1 MKEAA
6 EARKDSFI
14 MKGWGKYNDTT
25 DALDNLAE
33 QLENFY
39 GDLEVIKKNKASG
52 GVAAVDA
59 AFAKIKPVLAEL
71 REEHSL
77 ARSLIVKK
85 SKSEQGQDK
94 PKADGKTNAKKP
106 DL

>member
-1 MKEAA
+1 MDTLLKEAA

-59 AFAKIKPVLAEL
+59 AFAKIKPV
-71 REEHSL
+71 

-94 PKADGKTNAKKP
+94 PKADGKKNAKKL